1 MVKLVGYVEMKKK
14 VGKILFVEQDGV
26 DGCVDGCVG
35 KATDKIFLF
44 DDLSQKIKPDSV
56 GHEVVV
62 SYGCGYNGKAF
73 VADVVVK

>member
-26 DGCVDGCVG
+26 SGCVG

-56 GHEVVV
+56 GHEVIV
-62 SYGCGYNGKAF
+62 SYSCGYSGKAY

>member
-14 VGKILFVEQDGV
+14 VGKILFVERDN
-26 DGCVDGCVG
+26 DEECVG
-35 KATDKIFLF
+35 KVTDKIFLF

-62 SYGCGYNGKAF
+62 SYGCGYNGKAYI
-73 VADVVVK
+73 ADVVVK